1 MYKFISCKTN
11 QLRKSDLNKK
21 IQIKDF
27 FWKYGKFSQLKWF
40 KKNIMKNDIHNLLF
54 NEKDLIGYT
63 CLRKKK
69 LIKDK
74 NKINFLLFDTIIIH
88 PNYRKKG
95 LSKILMKKNN
105 SVIKKKKIISI
116 LVCSRKLQSFYKKF
130 KWHKESSK
138 KFNFIGLNL
147 KKKLIFSFNVNFKFK
162 NLQLL
167 INHVQ

>member
-11 QLRKSDLNKK
+11 QLRKSDLNKI
-21 IQIKDF
+21 IQLKDT
-27 FWKYGKFSQLKWF
+27 FWKFGKFSQLKWF

-69 LIKDK
+69 LIKKK

-105 SVIKKKKIISI
+105 SVIKKKKNN
-116 LVCSRKLQSFYKKF
+116 FY
-130 KWHKESSK
+130 
-138 KFNFIGLNL
+138 
-147 KKKLIFSFNVNFKFK
+147 FSMF
-162 NLQLL
+162 
-167 INHVQ
+167 